1 MHVETRKLSD
11 WYVMQDVHDLGERLQ
26 LYEDQ
31 MNLLEYPHM
40 MSAWEKVDRLTYL
53 QKIYEDTPY
62 FGRKLRYFNTAPWW
76 YRSVFD
82 LEEGLENSRIWI
94 VFPGVDY
101 HCKVWLN
108 GQYLGEHTGYF
119 DDFSFEISDGV
130 RTGENVLYVKVWSY
144 WDTEVDP
151 GAESMRCFAVKRN
164 MVKGTCEHGDG
175 FIQRDVNP
183 VGIIG
188 TPFLHIKRACFLES
202 VAVENLLL
210 EDGRGL
216 VRICGEITVVEDK
229 KEDKT
234 SEAAKGQ
241 DPQVRICLLGPDRM
255 LAAEKE
261 VSGQGAWMEEITVEN
276 PMLWN
281 TWDRGGSRLYE
292 LQVVLCDG
300 KGEAVDSVCKHL
312 GFKTVRLLRNTET
325 TRFYLN
331 GRPLFLRGTSYFPDV
346 YVGDIP
352 GEKYRHDLL
361 LMREAGFNAIRVH
374 VHVEQP
380 VFYEL
385 CDEMGFL
392 VFQDSDFSWNHP
404 TTEEW
409 LSGNLGIF
417 DRMVERLRG
426 YACLGCWI
434 LLNEP
439 DKWKTLLDYFGSCL
453 EEIIAR
459 TDSITEAIG
468 RQLTE
473 RVKRLDPMHPY
484 IRASYDEA
492 DLESGDSHTYLGSLR
507 SQASNYT
514 DIEGTTEKFNTEYGM
529 DAPGTLDN
537 LFRIRPLYE
546 ALLPVRERMEEI
558 QQYQCRLL
566 KYYTEHYRRQR
577 FAPCSAYFQF
587 MFIDL
592 CPQSFYGIVD
602 WWGIPKKSYPV
613 LKEINQ
619 PVAVLAYPQE
629 GQIALMLVNDTEQQ
643 KRGIIRFTISRNGL
657 LYKQGEVEAQIPAD
671 CSGQAGSISDFGP
684 FSQDKDLELLFLAE
698 DGTVI
703 AGNHYQGAFC
713 EWKHIAG
720 HPVPVNNELGMRIFR

>member
-1 MHVETRKLSD
+1 MNVETRKLSD
-11 WYVMQDVHDLGERLQ
+11 WYVMQDVHDLGERLH
-26 LYEDQ
+26 LFEDQ
-31 MNLLEYPHM
+31 IDLLEYPHM

-62 FGRKLRYFNTAPWW
+62 FGRRLRYFNTSPWW
-76 YRSVFD
+76 YRSCFNI
-82 LEEGLENSRIWI
+82 EEGMENSRIWI

-108 GQYLGEHTGYF
+108 GRYLGEHKGYF
-119 DDFSFEISDGV
+119 DDFSFEISEV
-130 RTGENVLYVKVWSY
+130 VKTGENVLYAKVWSY
-144 WDTEVDP
+144 WDTEVDS

-188 TPFLHIKRACFLES
+188 NPLLKIKRKCFLE
-202 VAVENLLL
+202 AVTVDNLLL
-210 EDGRGL
+210 EDGRGMI
-216 VRICGEITVVEDK
+216 RIGGKITAVE
-229 KEDKT
+229 KEEKDGK
-234 SEAAKGQ
+234 SKRSNYH
-241 DPQVRICLLGPDRM
+241 VCIRLLGPDRE
-255 LAAEKE
+255 LVSEKE
-261 VSGQGAWMEEITVEN
+261 VSGQDTWLEEMIVEM
-276 PMLWN
+276 PRLWS

-292 LQVVLCDG
+292 LQVVLCDSV
-300 KGEAVDSVCKHL
+300 GEPVDSVCRRL
-312 GFKTVRLLRNTET
+312 GFKKVDLFRSTDET
-325 TRFYLN
+325 CFYLN

-346 YVGDIP
+346 YVRDIP
-352 GEKYRHDLL
+352 REKYRHDLI

-404 TTEEW
+404 TTKEW
-409 LSGNLGIF
+409 IVDNLGIF
-417 DRMVERLRG
+417 DRMVERLKG

-459 TDSITEAIG
+459 TDSITEIIG

-473 RVKRLDPMHPY
+473 RIKRLDPVHPY
-484 IRASYDEA
+484 IRASYDEE
-492 DLESGDSHTYLGSLR
+492 DLESGDSHNYLGSLR
-507 SQASNYT
+507 SQQSNYT

-529 DAPGTLDN
+529 DAPGALAN
-537 LFRIRPLYE
+537 LYRIRPFYE
-546 ALLPVRERMEEI
+546 ALLPVEERMDEI
-558 QQYQCRLL
+558 QGYQSRLL

-592 CPQSFYGIVD
+592 CPQSFYGILD
-602 WWGIPKKSYPV
+602 WWGIPKASYQV
-613 LKEINQ
+613 LQEINQ
-619 PVAVLAYPQE
+619 PVAVLAYPHE
-629 GQIALMLVNDTEQQ
+629 GQISVMLVNDTDQ
-643 KRGIIRFTISRNGL
+643 KKTGIIRFMISQNGL
-657 LYKQGEVEAQIPAD
+657 LYKQGELEAEVPAD
-671 CSGQAGSISDFGP
+671 SSVAAGSIPSFGP
-684 FSQDKDLELLFLAE
+684 FSQDKDLELLFLAK

-713 EWKHIAG
+713 EWQHIAG
-720 HPVPVNNELGMRIFR
+720 HPVPVDNELGMRIFR

>member
-1 MHVETRKLSD
+1 MHVETRNLSD
-11 WYVMQDVHDLGERLQ
+11 WQVMQDVHDLGERLQ
-26 LYEDQ
+26 FYEDQ
-31 MNLLEYPHM
+31 IDLLEYPHM
-40 MSAWEKVDRLTYL
+40 MSPWEKVDRLTYL

-76 YRSVFD
+76 YRSCFR
-82 LEEGLENSRIWI
+82 LEEGVENSRIWLH
-94 VFPGVDY
+94 FPGVDY

-108 GQYLGEHTGYF
+108 GRYLGGHEGYF
-119 DDFSFEISDGV
+119 DDFSFEISETV
-130 RTGENVLYVKVWSY
+130 KTRENILYVKVWSY

-188 TPFLHIKRACFLES
+188 IPFLEIKRECFLNA
-202 VAVENLLL
+202 VKVENLLL

-216 VRICGEITVVEDK
+216 IQISGETIIVRE
-229 KEDKT
+229 KERD
-234 SEAAKGQ
+234 SL
-241 DPQVRICLLGPDRM
+241 VRLCLLGPDRA
-255 LAAEKE
+255 LVCDKE
-261 VSGQGAWMEEITVEN
+261 ISGQNLWREEIMVEE
-276 PMLWN
+276 PALWN

-292 LQVVLCDG
+292 LQVVLCDAS
-300 KGEAVDSVCKHL
+300 GEPVDSVCKCL
-312 GFKTVRLLRNTET
+312 GFKEADLVRNPDRTC
-325 TRFYLN
+325 FYLN

-352 GEKYRHDLL
+352 REKYRHDLI

-380 VFYEL
+380 AFYEL

-409 LSGNLGIF
+409 VLRNLEIF

-426 YACLGCWI
+426 YVCLGCWI

-439 DKWKTLLDYFGSCL
+439 DKWKTLLSYFGSCL
-453 EEIIAR
+453 EEIIAK

-468 RQLTE
+468 KQLTE
-473 RVKRLDPMHPY
+473 RVRRLDPGHPY
-484 IRASYDEA
+484 IRASYAEE
-492 DLESGDSHTYLGSLR
+492 DLESGDSHNYLGSLR
-507 SQASNYT
+507 SQQSNYT

-529 DAPGTLDN
+529 DAPGPLSN
-537 LFRIRPLYE
+537 LYRVKPLYE
-546 ALLPVRERMEEI
+546 ALLPVEERMDEI
-558 QQYQCRLL
+558 QGYQCRLL

-577 FAPCSAYFQF
+577 FVPCSAYFQF

-592 CPQSFYGIVD
+592 CPQSFYGMLD
-602 WWGIPKKSYPV
+602 WWGIPKASYQV
-613 LKEINQ
+613 VKEINQ
-619 PVAVLAYPQE
+619 PVAVLAHPCE
-629 GQIALMLVNDTEQQ
+629 GQIRITLVNDTEQD
-643 KRGIIRFTISRNGL
+643 KSGIIRFTIFQNGL
-657 LYKQGEVEAQIPAD
+657 LYRQGEWEAGVSAD
-671 CSGQAGSISDFGP
+671 SSVQAGSILAFGP
-684 FSQDKDLELLFLAE
+684 LAQNKDLELLFLAG
-698 DGTVI
+698 DGSVI
-703 AGNHYQGAFC
+703 ARNHYQGAFC
-713 EWKHIAG
+713 EWQHIAG
-720 HPVPVNNELGMRIFR
+720 HPVRVNNELGMRIFR